1 MTAFTDRLLECPLIA
16 ILRGVRPQE
25 APAIAEALLAAGIR
39 IVEVPLNSPN
49 PINSIKAIAETVGKS
64 MLVGAGTVL
73 DPRDIPKIA
82 AVGGELI
89 VSPHADATVVREAK
103 DLGLVAVPG
112 MATPTEGFRMLDA
125 GADALKLFPAEANPP
140 AVVKAMA
147 AVFPVGT
154 AILPVGGITQ
164 DNMSGYLDAG
174 ARGFGLGS
182 ALYRPGATADEVAA
196 KANEFMTA
204 LNAIQKARSEGD

>member
-1 MTAFTDRLLECPLIA
+1 MEFGLSQDQLLLDDS
-16 ILRGVRPQE
+16 LRKYLSTEVSLESVRKV
-25 APAIAEALLAAGIR
+25 AASDVSDNDMWRGLADMGLAGIV
-39 IVEVPLNSPN
+39 IPE
-49 PINSIKAIAETVGKS
+49 AHGGAE
-64 MLVGAGTVL
+64 
-73 DPRDIPKIA
+73 
-82 AVGGELI
+82 
-89 VSPHADATVVREAK
+89 
-103 DLGLVAVPG
+103 LG
-112 MATPTEGFRMLDA
+112 MLDA
-125 GADALKLFPAEANPP
+125 VADALKLFPAEANPP